1 MAINKIEAPRF
12 SARLLHPRYWL
23 TWLGVI
29 VMYLLSWLPYR
40 LQVALGKGLGRL
52 LGKIL
57 KKRARIAKRNLALCF
72 PEQSE
77 DERQRLLVANFEATG
92 VAMLETGMAWWW
104 PQWRIKKHMQVENF
118 QYVQEVLDRGQGVI
132 LMAMHFVT
140 LEIGARMFGTL
151 QPGVGF
157 YRPHNNALMEYL
169 QYHGRV
175 RSNKYLV
182 DKRDVRGMVQALRQG
197 DVVWYAPDQDY
208 GRRRAVF
215 VPFFAVPDAATV
227 TATSMFAK
235 QGKAKVVPFV
245 QTRLADGSGYKL
257 SFSPA
262 LNTLPS
268 GDEVQDTKLVN
279 HIVARE
285 ILKQPEQYMWVHRRF
300 KTRPNEDDPSYY

>member
-1 MAINKIEAPRF
+1 MAIQKVEAPRF
-12 SARLLHPRYWL
+12 RLALLHPRYWP
-23 TWLGVI
+23 TWLGVA
-29 VMYLLSWLPYR
+29 VLYLISWLPYKAQ
-40 LQVALGKGLGRL
+40 LALGRGLGRF
-52 LGKIL
+52 LGKIA
-57 KKRARIAKRNLALCF
+57 KSRVRVARRNLELCF
-72 PEQSE
+72 PEQSAA
-77 DERQRLLVANFEATG
+77 EREALLKANLEATG

-118 QYVQEVLDRGQGVI
+118 EYVREVLDSGQGVI

-140 LEIGARMFGTL
+140 LEIGARMFGEM

-182 DKRDVRGMVQALRQG
+182 DKRDVRGMVQALREG
-197 DVVWYAPDQDY
+197 EVVWYAPDQDY

-215 VPFFAVPDAATV
+215 VPFFKVPDAATV

-235 QGKAKVVPFV
+235 QGRAKVVPFV

-279 HIVARE
+279 AIVERE
-285 ILKQPEQYMWVHRRF
+285 IRKQPEQYMWVHRRF
-300 KTRPNEDDPSYY
+300 KTRPNEADPSYY

>member
-1 MAINKIEAPRF
+1 MAIQKIEAPRF
-12 SARLLHPRYWL
+12 RLALLHPRYWL

-29 VMYLLSWLPYR
+29 LMYGLSWLPYR
-40 LQVALGKGLGRL
+40 WQLGLGKALGRT
-52 LGKIL
+52 LGKLL
-57 KKRARIAKRNLALCF
+57 KSRAKIAKRNLELCF
-72 PEQSE
+72 PEKSQA
-77 DERQRLLVANFEATG
+77 ERDALLIANFEATG

-104 PQWRIKKHMQVENF
+104 PQWRVKKHMQVENF
-118 QYVQEVLDRGQGVI
+118 HHIKEVLDQGQGVI

-140 LEIGARMFGTL
+140 LEIGARMFGML

-182 DKRDVRGMVQALRQG
+182 DKRDVRGMVQALREG
-197 DVVWYAPDQDY
+197 EAVWYAPDQDY

-215 VPFFAVPDAATV
+215 VPFFEVPDAATV

-235 QGKAKVVPFV
+235 QGRAKVVPFV

-257 SFSPA
+257 SFFPP
-262 LNTLPS
+262 LKTLPS
-268 GDEVQDTKLVN
+268 GDDLQDTKLVN
-279 HIVARE
+279 QIVARE
-285 ILKQPEQYMWVHRRF
+285 IRKQPEQYMWVHRRF
-300 KTRPNEDDPSYY
+300 KTRPNESDPSYY